1 MFIFI
6 GVNLV
11 SRVSKFLENELDRV
25 STYLSMAQANLLVT
39 QELTENR
46 CEKITNNL
54 DFIDEKII
62 DYLNNFELS
71 KLSSRIEDARE
82 IIDNFKKF
90 TLELEDKNV
99 YIENK

>member
-1 MFIFI
+1 M
-6 GVNLV
+6 

-25 STYLSMAQANLLVT
+25 NGYLSMAQANLLVAM
-39 QELTENR
+39 ELCENR
-46 CEKITNNL
+46 CNKITPNL
-54 DFIDEKII
+54 DLKDEKII

-90 TLELEDKNV
+90 SLENEEEAFCIK
-99 YIENK
+99 

>member
-1 MFIFI
+1 M
-6 GVNLV
+6 

-25 STYLSMAQANLLVT
+25 NSYLSMAQANLLVT
-39 QELTENR
+39 MELSENR
-46 CEKITNNL
+46 CEKISSGL
-54 DFIDEKII
+54 DSKDEKII

-90 TLELEDKNV
+90 SLENEEDFTLINS
-99 YIENK
+99 

>member
-1 MFIFI
+1 M
-6 GVNLV
+6 

-25 STYLSMAQANLLVT
+25 NSYLSMAQANLLVT
-39 QELTENR
+39 MELCENR
-46 CEKITNNL
+46 CEKISSGL
-54 DFIDEKII
+54 DSKDEKII

-90 TLELEDKNV
+90 SLENEEDFTLINS
-99 YIENK
+99 